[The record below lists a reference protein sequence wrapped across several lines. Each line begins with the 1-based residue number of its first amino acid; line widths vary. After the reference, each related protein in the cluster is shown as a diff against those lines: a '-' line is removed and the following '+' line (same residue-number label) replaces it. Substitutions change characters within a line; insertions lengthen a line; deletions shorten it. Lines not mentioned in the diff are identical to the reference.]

1 LRKLDEGQYAGIILA
16 AAGLRRLGLGARIT
30 ALLDPDD
37 SLPAAGQGALGIE
50 CREERADLH
59 ELLAPLNHAE
69 TAWCVR
75 AERAVSR
82 ALAGSCVVP
91 LGAYARCEADGVH
104 LRGFVASPDGARM
117 VRGEVRCASVERD
130 AEGFGQDLAEQ
141 LAAGGAREILAAL
154 SHE

>member
-1 LRKLDEGQYAGIILA
+1 MSAPIWR
-16 AAGLRRLGLGARIT
+16 
-30 ALLDPDD
+30 
-37 SLPAAGQGALGIE
+37 
-50 CREERADLH
+50 
-59 ELLAPLNHAE
+59 ELLAPLDHPE

-91 LGAYARCEADGVH
+91 LGAYARREGDRIR

-117 VRGEVRCASVERD
+117 VRGEVACSPSERD
-130 AEGFGQDLAEQ
+130 PESLGLELAEQ

>member
-1 LRKLDEGQYAGIILA
+1 M
-16 AAGLRRLGLGARIT
+16 
-30 ALLDPDD
+30 
-37 SLPAAGQGALGIE
+37 
-50 CREERADLH
+50 
-59 ELLAPLNHAE
+59 
-69 TAWCVR
+69 R

-91 LGAYARCEADGVH
+91 LGAYAQREADGMR

-117 VRGEVRCASVERD
+117 VRGQVACRLSERD
-130 AEGFGQDLAEQ
+130 PESLGLELAEQ